1 MGCEESSSNKNNK
14 TIHSESNII
23 PANRDLGQYPSS
35 DNKSKNNI
43 L

>member
-1 MGCEESSSNKNNK
+1 MGCAKNNK
-14 TIHSESNII
+14 TIHSESNIN
-23 PANRDLGQYPSS
+23 PPNRDLGYPSS